1 MVRGGGGGL
10 LDLERHFAFYGA
22 YHSNP
27 VNVFIHA
34 LFVWPIFLTA
44 LLLLHL
50 TAPFLHSAAV
60 GAAIYG
66 AFYISLDRRSGTLA
80 AVLCLLC
87 WAASAAL
94 AARLGYSVG
103 CKVTETPP
111 RPPFLACSG

>member
-1 MVRGGGGGL
+1 MARGGGGVGGV

-50 TAPFLHSAAV
+50 TAPSLHAAARAPSLPFSASSA
-60 GAAIYG
+60 GLPAPP
-66 AFYISLDRRSGTLA
+66 SLT
-80 AVLCLLC
+80 
-87 WAASAAL
+87 ASASPSD
-94 AARLGYSVG
+94 ARLQ
-103 CKVTETPP
+103 KL
-111 RPPFLACSG
+111 RPLLACSSY